1 MQKKRLIAAIVL
13 AIFGFLI
20 FFDLSDNDIASSL
33 NTTFYY
39 IFLFIFILIVAVLGI
54 GIFASILI
62 FALPFVLL
70 GGFIFLLVIG
80 EYFFAFVWFITGAFI
95 ISFLSGDLTRKK
107 NEIKVIAKYYGCS
120 MAKAEEYHK
129 RLNTKEIKVIEEAL
143 KKGRRYKWVM
153 TSPK

>member
-39 IFLFIFILIVAVLGI
+39 IFLFIFILVAGVLGI
-54 GIFASILI
+54 GLALGAILFI
-62 FALPFVLL
+62 LPFATI
-70 GGFIFLLVIG
+70 GGFFYFLIVG
-80 EYFFAFVWFITGAFI
+80 EYFLAFVWFFVGGFI

-120 MAKAEEYHK
+120 MSEAEEYHK

-143 KKGRRYKWVM
+143 KKGRRYK
-153 TSPK
+153 